1 MKKQTTNLNNY
12 LNHQLN
18 MLISFCIK
26 LFSSAI
32 RMIGQSV
39 NIGSQNTREIQS
51 QENIVMLTKLVSY
64 FCLQIMFN

>member
-1 MKKQTTNLNNY
+1 
-12 LNHQLN
+12 

>member
-12 LNHQLN
+12 LNQLD

-39 NIGSQNTREIQS
+39 NVGSQNTREIQS
-51 QENIVMLTKLVSY
+51 QENIVM
-64 FCLQIMFN
+64 